1 MTTDTATIGPDQRAF
16 EADVSSVPF
25 LADMYRGDWTIN
37 SIDWP
42 TMIITI
48 RAAER
53 EGAPGAYTLR
63 VDLTNYPI
71 QAPTA
76 TPWDLT
82 AEMPLG
88 AVNRPKGE
96 IVGMVFR
103 IDWENG
109 LALYAPYDRVALVG
123 HPGWVGDHPRYVW
136 NGTQDIAWWARRIW
150 DLLNDEDDYV
160 GI

>member
-1 MTTDTATIGPDQRAF
+1 MKMDTDTIGPDQRAF
-16 EADVSSVPF
+16 KVDVSSAPF
-25 LADMYRGDWTIN
+25 FAGVYRGDWTIN

-42 TMIITI
+42 TMSITI
-48 RAAER
+48 GAAER
-53 EGAPGAYTLR
+53 ADAPCAYTLR

-82 AEMPLG
+82 TGMPLD
-88 AVNRPKGE
+88 AANRPKGE

-103 IDWENG
+103 TDWENG
-109 LALYAPYDRVALVG
+109 LALYAPYDRVALDG
-123 HPGWVGDHPRYVW
+123 HPGWAADHPRYAW
-136 NGTQDIAWWARRIW
+136 NGTQDIAWWVRRIW
-150 DLLNDEDDYV
+150 DLVNDEADYV